1 MEEIM
6 IETSLASD
14 LYTSYHRLAERR
26 LIVGAEGNISQR
38 TGEGMAISA
47 AGTRVDTLQIEN
59 FVECDFDGKADGSR
73 KPSSEW
79 VMHAAIYQAF
89 PEAGAIVH
97 THSDA
102 CVALAVQRRSLPPF
116 HYQMARFGG
125 DVRCTPYVMYA
136 SPELAIVAIEALKG
150 RTACLLGNHG
160 MICYGRT
167 LLDAT
172 RSAEVLETLAR
183 QYILACSS
191 GAPLLLTDDEM
202 AAAIAKFQ
210 GYAAR

>member
-1 MEEIM
+1 MST
-6 IETSLASD
+6 TSLASG
-14 LYTSYHRLAERR
+14 LCAAYLRLAERR
-26 LIVGAEGNISQR
+26 LIVGAEGNVSQR
-38 TGEGMAISA
+38 IGNGMGISA
-47 AGTRVDTLQIEN
+47 AGTRADTVQVEN
-59 FVECDFDGKADGSR
+59 FVECDFDGVSAGAL

-89 PEAGAIVH
+89 PQAGAIVH

-102 CVALAVQRRSLPPF
+102 CVALAVQRRTLPAF

-125 DVRCTPYVMYA
+125 HVRCTPYVMFA
-136 SPELAIVAIEALKG
+136 SPELAAVAVTALEG
-150 RTACLLGNHG
+150 RSACLLGNHG
-160 MICYGRT
+160 MICFGRT
-167 LLDAT
+167 LDDAT

-191 GAPLLLTDDEM
+191 GKPLLLTDDEM

-210 GYAAR
+210 SYAAR